1 MIHLRCA
8 WSIERLQ
15 AFAARCL
22 ISLIEREEDTD
33 MRALYRRYLENIQ
46 S

>member
-1 MIHLRCA
+1 MIHLRYA

-22 ISLIEREEDTD
+22 IARIEREEDVD
-33 MRALYRRYLENIQ
+33 MRALYRRYLENLQ